1 MENELIKQ
9 ASVPEVLFIGIL
21 IVIGIYLIV
30 QFNTFIRLKNKIRQ
44 SKSSIEVYL
53 NQRFDLIPNLVECVK
68 AYTNY
73 EEKMLTN
80 IAQMRASY
88 NNQERKD
95 LAEGAKINSE
105 FNKILAVAEN
115 SPDLKANEQ
124 FLKLQKSLEKMESQ
138 LQAARRIYN
147 GDITLYNTTISTFPN
162 NIFARIVGFK
172 EESLF
177 EIEEYKKENFK
188 FDL

>member
-1 MENELIKQ
+1 MENELIEN
-9 ASVPEVLFIGIL
+9 ANMTEVLFMGIL
-21 IVIGIYLIV
+21 IVIGIYLIAE
-30 QFNTFIRLKNKIRQ
+30 FNTFIRLRNKIRQ

-73 EEKMLTN
+73 EEKVLTN
-80 IAQMRASY
+80 IVQMRTDYA
-88 NNQERKD
+88 NQEKKD
-95 LAEGAKINSE
+95 LEKGAELNSE
-105 FNKILAVAEN
+105 FNKVLVTAESN
-115 SPDLKANEQ
+115 PDLKANEQ
-124 FLKLQKSLEKMESQ
+124 FLNLQKSLEKMESQ

-162 NIFARIVGFK
+162 NLFAKIFRFK

-177 EIEEYKKENFK
+177 EIEEYKKGKINI
-188 FDL
+188 DL

>member
-9 ASVPEVLFIGIL
+9 ANMPEVLFMGIL
-21 IVIGIYLIV
+21 IAIGLFLIV
-30 QFNTFIRLKNKIRQ
+30 EFNTFIRLRNKIRQ

-73 EEKMLTN
+73 EEKVLTN
-80 IAQMRASY
+80 IAQMRVNY

-95 LAEGAKINSE
+95 LVEGAKINSE
-105 FNKILAVAEN
+105 FNKILSVAEN

-124 FLKLQKSLEKMESQ
+124 FLNLQKSLEKMESQ

-162 NIFARIVGFK
+162 NIFAKIFGFK
-172 EESLF
+172 EEALF
-177 EIEEYKKENFK
+177 EIEEYKKGKINI
-188 FDL
+188 DL

>member
-9 ASVPEVLFIGIL
+9 ANMPEVLFMGIL
-21 IVIGIYLIV
+21 IAIGLFLIV
-30 QFNTFIRLKNKIRQ
+30 EFNTFIRLRNKIRQ

-73 EEKMLTN
+73 EEKVLTN
-80 IAQMRASY
+80 
-88 NNQERKD
+88 
-95 LAEGAKINSE
+95 INSE
-105 FNKILAVAEN
+105 FNKILSVAEN

-124 FLKLQKSLEKMESQ
+124 FLNLQKSLEKMESQ

-162 NIFARIVGFK
+162 NIFAKIFGFK
-172 EESLF
+172 EEALF
-177 EIEEYKKENFK
+177 EIEEYKKGKINI
-188 FDL
+188 DL